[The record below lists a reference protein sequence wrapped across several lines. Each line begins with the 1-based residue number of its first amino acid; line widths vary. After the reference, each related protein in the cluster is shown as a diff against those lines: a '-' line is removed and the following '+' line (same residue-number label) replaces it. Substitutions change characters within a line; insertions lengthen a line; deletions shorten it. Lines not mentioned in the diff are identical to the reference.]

1 MNSLYL
7 NNNEFS
13 YFCKEYGGSKTRM
26 SSSFLWLP
34 PDPRHARRYT
44 RGRTCGVCAS
54 EGRTKAV
61 PCVPCGRAWQ
71 RRSEDGATPRRGYSI
86 PSKKVRAKDSIS
98 AHAQNK
104 NTTSNV
110 WYFCFRKQPALLSAC
125 VPAAD
130 VFLFQVLETKTVEA
144 GSSALTILETK

>member
-98 AHAQNK
+98 AQK
-104 NTTSNV
+104 ETSRSV
-110 WYFCFRKQPALLSAC
+110 RSLRDRAGRSVGAKIRRRCATKSDGADTARRAVLS
-125 VPAAD
+125 
-130 VFLFQVLETKTVEA
+130 LF
-144 GSSALTILETK
+144 